1 MSGNIKIIPPKE
13 NFLKVP
19 KGAIFNDTI
28 DTLTLGVYVKV
39 LALGVKWTL
48 NINGLSKSLSISV
61 AKIRN
66 ALSVLE
72 GAGYVRKYR
81 VKGENG
87 QFSGWDY
94 EVYSEPITDIS
105 KNRRSENTDIGKN
118 RPSENGDVYYK
129 IDNENRDRKE
139 NIKKTIFRRPTIQ
152 EVSDYCKER
161 NNGID
166 PQTFID
172 FYDSKGWKVGTT
184 PMKDWKAAIRTWE
197 SKRRNESYSPR
208 SATPPSPKERKP
220 YTPKYNYHQQPEKE
234 NIVDYYRRVLGE
246 INGTDNG
253 ATTDNPDE
261 Q

>member
-172 FYDSKGWKVGTT
+172 FY
-184 PMKDWKAAIRTWE
+184 E